1 MWDRHLLSPSRD
13 RKGAPKLRGL
23 LARTARRP
31 NGCRKSTRI
40 RADKRGGTQ
49 MELRREGQ
57 GSRVPGEMDAPLS
70 SPVLP
75 FPLSPGPA
83 AIRVH
88 LRPSAVPKVPS
99 IVIDRSTVAEC
110 TTVLTRK
117 LVVLARKFTVL
128 DQKVGGSGQ
137 KVVISDQKVGGS
149 RQKSTSFPLFLPPTT
164 HHPPPTTHHP
174 PPTHPPSNREFPLP
188 FQKVPSFRQK
198 STSFP
203 LFCHTFKGLH
213 KRGRKKSCFRGAVP
227 STQHAVLSTEY
238 SVLGM
243 CLTQGWLGG

>member
-149 RQKSTSFPLFLPPTT
+149 RQKSTSFPLF
-164 HHPPPTTHHP
+164 
-174 PPTHPPSNREFPLP
+174 
-188 FQKVPSFRQK
+188 
-198 STSFP
+198 
-203 LFCHTFKGLH
+203 CHTFKGLH